1 MTFPGQFS
9 RIELLLRWRIVPWP
23 YLVNLSRCR
32 RIVFEMRATV
42 RASVWRGL
50 VIAAL
55 LSLGTQCKAP
65 KKNYGRKPPRNFSK
79 VIGSLAPGRIQ
90 DSLATPPHNFSRS
103 EYPFDAQGNYREDW
117 VRSSGASKRRSGSS
131 TSMKPNSNGSMR
143 YHVVRRGDT
152 LFSLSR
158 RYGVT
163 LYSIRRENGLDS
175 FTIRVGQVLRMP
187 ASKN

>member
-1 MTFPGQFS
+1 
-9 RIELLLRWRIVPWP
+9 
-23 YLVNLSRCR
+23 
-32 RIVFEMRATV
+32 
-42 RASVWRGL
+42 
-50 VIAAL
+50 
-55 LSLGTQCKAP
+55 
-65 KKNYGRKPPRNFSK
+65 
-79 VIGSLAPGRIQ
+79 
-90 DSLATPPHNFSRS
+90 
-103 EYPFDAQGNYREDW
+103 
-117 VRSSGASKRRSGSS
+117 
-131 TSMKPNSNGSMR
+131 MKPNSNGSLR